1 MTVSVY
7 DNAYRRVG
15 QVPNYVSCEVTWK
28 HLDAGSGTLV
38 VGEDDPIA
46 AELMSAGG
54 VPVPVVVDVGGNRWS
69 GRVSQAT
76 LEREGPPGSG
86 TVTATLV
93 DEWAWLQ
100 KMLASSA
107 GSSTAMT
114 AAAGLP
120 SYDRRIGPA
129 ATIAAAFIN
138 GSATRLGVPVAAVTP
153 GSDASPLVYVNA
165 RFDTLADLLTDP
177 LRGAGVTMPSVIWL
191 PGDPM
196 PSGLSLT
203 RPTVVFSPR
212 LPAVRPW
219 LRWSDT
225 MGSVHKM
232 TVVANQPGGYR
243 IVVGLSGDYDAS
255 TGADTKT
262 YDQLISTTR
271 KTVVG
276 DWGLPEVY
284 VDAGD
289 ITAAGSES
297 QVRAAMELGKYQ
309 GSASASFEIAD
320 ADPFVFGV
328 DYFTGDTATVTAA
341 GASWAETI
349 TQVTVSD
356 DRESGL
362 VFTPVLGDAPAAV
375 DATELMVA
383 AMSRVAKNLRTLQV
397 RR

>member
-7 DNAYRRVG
+7 DASYHRVG
-15 QVPNYVSCEVTWK
+15 QVPNYISCEVIWK

-38 VGEDDPIA
+38 VGEDDPVA
-46 AELMSAGG
+46 ASLMTAGSQ
-54 VPVPVVVDVGGNRWS
+54 VVPVVVDVGGNRWS

-100 KMLASSA
+100 KMLASQH
-107 GSSTAMT
+107 GSSTTLTGA
-114 AAAGLP
+114 P
-120 SYDRRIGPA
+120 PFDRRTGHA
-129 ATIAAAFIN
+129 ATVAAAFIN
-138 GSATRLGVPVAAVTP
+138 AAATRLGVPVAAVTP
-153 GSDASPLVYVNA
+153 GSDASPAVFINA
-165 RFDTLADLLTDP
+165 RFDTLADLLSDP

-196 PSGLSLT
+196 PSGLSLSQ
-203 RPTVVFSPR
+203 PTVVFSPR
-212 LPAVRPW
+212 QPTVRPW

-232 TVVANQPGGYR
+232 TVVANQPSGYR
-243 IVVGLSGDYDAS
+243 IIVGLGGDYDA
-255 TGADTKT
+255 TTDVDTKV
-262 YDQLISTTR
+262 YDQLNDTIQHA
-271 KTVVG
+271 VVG
-276 DWGLPEVY
+276 TWGLPEVY
-284 VDAGD
+284 VDAAD
-289 ITAAGSES
+289 IVAAGTES

-320 ADPFVFGV
+320 ADPFTFGV
-328 DYFTGDTATVTAA
+328 DYSTGDTATVIAA
-341 GASWAETI
+341 GASWSETI
-349 TQVTVSD
+349 TQVTVTD

-362 VFTPVLGDAPAAV
+362 VFTPVLGDSPASV
-375 DATELMVA
+375 DATEMMVA